1 MIKLLIE
8 NNTFYTK
15 FKKNEF
21 CEFIEL
27 KKKNYTY
34 KQMK

>member
-1 MIKLLIE
+1 MVKLIE
-8 NNTFYTK
+8 NNIFYTK

-27 KKKNYTY
+27 KKKKLYL
-34 KQMK
+34 